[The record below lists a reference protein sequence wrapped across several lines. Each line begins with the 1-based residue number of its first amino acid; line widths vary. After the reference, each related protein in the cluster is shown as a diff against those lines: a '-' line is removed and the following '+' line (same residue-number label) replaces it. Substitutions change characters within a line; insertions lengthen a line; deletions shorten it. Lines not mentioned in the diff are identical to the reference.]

1 MKKILKS
8 ESGSVLS
15 MVVAVLVSLISVIS
29 SASLISLVGSD
40 QLNTQFA
47 HDKLQEE
54 LLLRSEAIR
63 THLAIEHNVNSLL
76 PSRTVEIIE
85 PNRVTTYFLESKKE
99 QVFISVFM
107 GFATEQAVAIQ
118 TLITAKRAKRTLRS
132 FYSPVQRYSERL
144 VRNKSLAEFQYFT
157 HTEESENADGGAAAA
172 MVKFWGP
179 DVLYGPVHSNDD
191 IWVQQAGGGIN
202 QGWPTFYAMV
212 TTAGIF
218 RNYDQG
224 GAQLSDQLKEQIF
237 LGGWAE
243 GSDGTNPIVFEPN
256 ADLIELYGIPLGDP
270 STDIV
275 YVKLQGGSFISM
287 YGNIVETGVE
297 AFDVYSWYP
306 HNPATVN
313 AIISAG
319 GNWYEDSDHIW
330 TNSVTIYDTIWT
342 TGSSFSLNNQ
352 SVWVGDAQ
360 LWIEGVVAGKQTF
373 GCADTI
379 FIVGDITYAS
389 TTPGDPPDDP
399 EDPNLTDYFGLVSEK
414 KILIRYKHR
423 DPFNNMELRDDNCI
437 DIRLYG
443 AYAAIG
449 EGDSSQQGDMY
460 CHDDGIFTFQ
470 YHHPHGSTPD
480 FEAPSPYISDEYS
493 ITLFDSGGNGWNGA
507 SLDVIVDEV
516 IVLDDITCYSSQSS
530 YTFTVENGD
539 IIETSY
545 TQGGN
550 GEEHTYEIY
559 NQNGDLVASDGPNPG
574 PGIVYQVFLPP
585 SDEDTLYTYID
596 LHKFIFPITLNIP
609 PNIEGFKLHGNVP
622 IVNQTCGFPYESLGY
637 LNSYP
642 NNNSSNYAVPYGTD
656 YPWYNPV
663 WPESSDDI
671 VSIFASGPFE
681 RGTIT
686 IFGAIAQR
694 RRGFVHRSGTDPYNH
709 PGDNQWEM
717 DVYHYDGTHGSSG
730 YGKDYHYDQ
739 RFLYVQPPDYPQ
751 IYEGFGEATLT
762 AFKKESWSF
771 KSPPKSF

>member
-1 MKKILKS
+1 MKKLLKN

-15 MVVAVLVSLISVIS
+15 MVVAVLVGLISVIS
-29 SASLISLVGSD
+29 SASLISLIGSD
-40 QLNTQFA
+40 QLDTQYA

-63 THLAIEHNVNSLL
+63 THLALEHNPNSTL
-76 PSRTVEIIE
+76 PPRMVEIIE
-85 PNRVTTYFLESKKE
+85 PDRVTTYFLKSKKE
-99 QVFISVFM
+99 QVYISVFM

-144 VRNKSLAEFQYFT
+144 VRNKSLAEYQYFT
-157 HTEESENADGGAAAA
+157 NTEESENADGGAAAA
-172 MVKFWGP
+172 RVKFWGP

-191 IWVQQAGGGIN
+191 IWVQNGGGGNN

-218 RNYDQG
+218 RNYNQG
-224 GAQLSDQLKEQIF
+224 GAPLSQALKELIF

-256 ADLIELYGIPLGDP
+256 ADLIRQNGIPLGLS

-275 YVKLQGGSFISM
+275 YVNIEGGSFVSM
-287 YGNIVETGVE
+287 YGDIVETGIE
-297 AFDVYSWYP
+297 EFEVYSWYP
-306 HNPATVN
+306 HNEAAVI
-313 AIISAG
+313 AIINAG
-319 GNWYEDSDHIW
+319 GNWYEDSDLIW

-342 TGSSFSLNNQ
+342 TGPSLSINNQ

-379 FIVGDITYAS
+379 FIVGDITYAG
-389 TTPGDPPDDP
+389 TNPPNPPDDP
-399 EDPNLTDYFGLVSEK
+399 DNPNLTDYFGLVSEK
-414 KILIRYKHR
+414 KLLIRYKHK
-423 DPFNNMELRDDNCI
+423 DPFNYMELKYDNCT
-437 DIRLYG
+437 DIMLYG

-449 EGDSSQQGDMY
+449 EGDQSQQGAMY
-460 CHDDGIFTFQ
+460 CHYDGIFTFQ

-480 FEAPSPYISDEYS
+480 FVAPSPYYPHSE
-493 ITLFDSGGNGWNGA
+493 
-507 SLDVIVDEV
+507 
-516 IVLDDITCYSSQSS
+516 
-530 YTFTVENGD
+530 
-539 IIETSY
+539 
-545 TQGGN
+545 
-550 GEEHTYEIY
+550 
-559 NQNGDLVASDGPNPG
+559 
-574 PGIVYQVFLPP
+574 
-585 SDEDTLYTYID
+585 TLYTYID

-609 PNIEGFKLHGNVP
+609 PNIEGFKLHGNAP
-622 IVNQTCGFPYESLGY
+622 IVNSTCGYPYESPGY
-637 LNSYP
+637 IYSFP

-663 WPESSDDI
+663 WPESSNDI
-671 VSIFASGPFE
+671 YFE

-686 IFGAIAQR
+686 IFGAIAQS
-694 RRGFVHRSGTDPYNH
+694 RRGFVHRSGSDPYNH
-709 PGDNQWEM
+709 PGDNQWVM

-730 YGKDYHYDQ
+730 YSKDYHYDQ

-751 IYEGFGEATLT
+751 VYEGYGEATLT
-762 AFKKESWSF
+762 AFEKESWSF